1 MKSCRKIPVPGVPSF
16 GSSNG
21 SNQGGLMA
29 LRKKRGFKFNN
40 RLIEFL
46 FNAKALPFTLTFTIL
61 AVLFVAFRM
70 KGIEQA
76 YLVNNIEK
84 DIEKAEIRNKE
95 LKAQRARE
103 MSVPRLREFAVRY
116 DLKEP
121 GPEQIILIP

>member
-1 MKSCRKIPVPGVPSF
+1 
-16 GSSNG
+16 
-21 SNQGGLMA
+21 MA
-29 LRKKRGFKFNN
+29 LRKKGSKLKFNN

-46 FNAKALPFTLTFTIL
+46 FNAKALPFTLTFTTL

-76 YLVNNIEK
+76 YSLNNINSE
-84 DIEKAEIRNKE
+84 IQKASIHNKE

-103 MSVPRLREFAVRY
+103 MSVPKLREFAVRY
-116 DLKEP
+116 GLKEP